1 MKMNLVLELLDV
13 PGQLVSVLEPIGSL
27 GANLVTVIHKRE
39 FKNEQG
45 MVPVHL
51 TIEGE
56 RENLFN
62 VIQKFDDL
70 GISIVEMDGV
80 VKKEMVSTILYGHI
94 VDRDVRDTMDRINAL
109 KGVTVAGFDIKLD
122 GEKESTALVTV
133 ETDYGKKQFVFD
145 KIKEIAEEKELL
157 MINEV

>member
-13 PGQLVSVLEPIGSL
+13 PGQLVSVLEPISSL

-39 FKNEQG
+39 LKNEQG

-56 RENLFN
+56 REKLFN

-70 GISIVEMDGV
+70 GFSIVEMDGV

-145 KIKEIAEEKELL
+145 KIKEIAEEKDLV